1 MTLQLTPPF
10 SLIHVKTR
18 GEATKYMSF
27 LPSATEHVSSHE
39 HVEPAPS
46 PPSPRAA
53 TLVVASQQQHRL
65 DHRGQARWAIPHKR
79 RVVAIDQ
86 RRPVAR
92 QVDEGAV
99 TAIAAAA
106 EMSIIAKRDVCKLFC

>member
-1 MTLQLTPPF
+1 
-10 SLIHVKTR
+10 
-18 GEATKYMSF
+18 MSF
-27 LPSATEHVSSHE
+27 LPSATKHVSSHE
-39 HVEPAPS
+39 HGEPAPS

-53 TLVVASQQQHRL
+53 TLMVASQPQHRLDHHGQVVASQQQQRL

-106 EMSIIAKRDVCKLFC
+106 EMSKIAKRDVCKLFC

>member
-1 MTLQLTPPF
+1 ML
-10 SLIHVKTR
+10 
-18 GEATKYMSF
+18 F

-39 HVEPAPS
+39 HVEPVPS

-53 TLVVASQQQHRL
+53 TLVVASQQQHCL

-86 RRPVAR
+86 RRTVAR

-106 EMSIIAKRDVCKLFC
+106 EMSKIAERDVCIAGSWRLLPPRWTIVSKKTLLR